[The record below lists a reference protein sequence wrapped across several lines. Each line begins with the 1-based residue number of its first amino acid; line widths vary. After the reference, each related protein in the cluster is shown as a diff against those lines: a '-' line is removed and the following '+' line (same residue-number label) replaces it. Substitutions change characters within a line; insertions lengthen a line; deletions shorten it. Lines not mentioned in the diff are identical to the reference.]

1 MAHNVNLVHVRDK
14 QKRLRGALRS
24 LMPDLYE
31 HVSVLLTTW
40 RDRRYWRQQGTLFE
54 SLPEVTEKPFHIE
67 IETLNRC
74 NSTCGFCPVNR
85 LVDPR
90 PLERMDEALFR
101 RIIDE
106 LAAWDYDRLLNLY
119 SNNEPFL
126 DKRLYDFTA
135 YARAQLPR
143 AFIQIT
149 SNGTALNAAKVE
161 RILPFL
167 SRLIINNYSS
177 RSALHDN
184 VRAIVEHLQAK
195 RPDLAPKLLVFLRQL
210 DEFKTNRAGRAPN
223 RPVAT
228 TTYRSRCAYPFF
240 QMVIRPDGKISLCC
254 HDALGEVT
262 LGDLR
267 QDALRSVWQSE
278 ARRQAQT
285 AMLAGRDTMPLC
297 AQCDNL
303 SWAKPQ
309 RLRTALR
316 SGSFTG

>member
-1 MAHNVNLVHVRDK
+1 MAHTVKLVHVRDRN
-14 QKRLRGALRS
+14 KRLRGALRS
-24 LMPDLYE
+24 LMPHLYE
-31 HVSVLLTTW
+31 RVSVLLTTW
-40 RDRRYWRQQGTLFE
+40 RDRRYWRQQGRLFE
-54 SLPEVTEKPFHIE
+54 SLPRLTDKPFHIE

-74 NSTCGFCPVNR
+74 NSTCAFCPVNR

-90 PLERMDEALFR
+90 PFERMDAALFR

-126 DKRLYDFTA
+126 DKRLYEFTA
-135 YARAQLPR
+135 YARDHLPR
-143 AFIQIT
+143 AFVQIT
-149 SNGTALNAAKVE
+149 SNGTALNVDRVE

-167 SRLIINNYSS
+167 SRLIINNYSTD
-177 RSALHDN
+177 SALHDN
-184 VRAIVEHLQAK
+184 VRAIVEHLQAR
-195 RPDLAPKLLVFLRQL
+195 RPDLAPKLVVFRRQL

-223 RPVAT
+223 RPATT

-267 QDALRSVWQSE
+267 QETLRSAWQSE

-285 AMLAGRDTMPLC
+285 AMLAGRDTLPLC

-309 RLRTALR
+309 RLRAALQSR
-316 SGSFTG
+316 DFIV